1 MIIIVPLESP
11 SLSDTLPGEL
21 ELADD
26 VGDVLVERV
35 GDVVLVELA
44 ANVVLVERVGDV
56 VLVELNL
63 TSEVVD
69 LIVGEFGL
77 VIPLGTDVVSG
88 FVTRVGSGGF

>member
-21 ELADD
+21 ELTDD
-26 VGDVLVERV
+26 VGDVLVE
-35 GDVVLVELA
+35 L
-44 ANVVLVERVGDV
+44 VGDV

-63 TSEVVD
+63 TSEVAD

-77 VIPLGTDVVSG
+77 VIPVEGGFLLDTDGVSG
-88 FVTRVGSGGF
+88 FM